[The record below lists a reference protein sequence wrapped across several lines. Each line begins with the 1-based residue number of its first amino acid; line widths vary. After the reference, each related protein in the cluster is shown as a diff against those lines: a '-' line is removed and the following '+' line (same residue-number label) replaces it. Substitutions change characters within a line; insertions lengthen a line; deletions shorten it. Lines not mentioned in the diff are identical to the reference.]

1 MKPYY
6 FGTNMKMYKTT
17 SQTRQFLN
25 RLTELFQDFHKSDL
39 TLFVIPSFPSLEAAG
54 NLLEHSP
61 ILLGA
66 QNMHW
71 EEEGQFSGEVS
82 PLMLTDLNVSLVMLG
97 HSERRHVFYE
107 TDGEIRRKVLSAIGH
122 GIRPLLCIGETQ
134 KEKDA
139 GISDERLR
147 IQLKTD
153 LLGFPKEALDQLLV
167 AYEPV
172 WAIGTSGVPAPA
184 SYVQER
190 HSAIRQCLVELFGT
204 KGASVP
210 LLFGGSVNP
219 QNAPG
224 YLELPDVNG
233 LFVGRSAWDADHYY
247 QMVRNLFLK

>member
-1 MKPYY
+1 MRKKVIAGNWKMNMLPNEAIAFFEQLEPMVKNADSEIVVCVPFIDLFYSLMSAQ
-6 FGTNMKMYKTT
+6 GTNIK
-17 SQTRQFLN
+17 
-25 RLTELFQDFHKSDL
+25 
-39 TLFVIPSFPSLEAAG
+39 I
-54 NLLEHSP
+54 
-61 ILLGA
+61 GA

-107 TDGEIRRKVLSAIGH
+107 ADGEIRRKVLSAIGH

-247 QMVRNLFLK
+247 QMVRDLFLK